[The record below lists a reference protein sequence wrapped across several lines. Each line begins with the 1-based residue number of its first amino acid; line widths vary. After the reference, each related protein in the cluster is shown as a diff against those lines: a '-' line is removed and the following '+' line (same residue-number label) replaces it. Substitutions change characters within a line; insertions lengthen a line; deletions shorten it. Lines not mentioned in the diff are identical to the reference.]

1 MIAKSLTYLKI
12 FLKPCDNMI
21 DGGSRTEMFGFF
33 HFIFRLNGERNAFP
47 VGRNKKDMSKF
58 KGEMYETHP
67 ELVAFYGT
75 SKWKKCR
82 AKYKS
87 LHPVCERCEAAGIIK
102 RTERIH
108 HKVYLTPQN
117 FRDPDISLN
126 FDNLEALCFDCH
138 QAEHNKKKDCREELF
153 FDADG
158 NIRKS

>member
-1 MIAKSLTYLKI
+1 MGSALRSLL
-12 FLKPCDNMI
+12 
-21 DGGSRTEMFGFF
+21 GG
-33 HFIFRLNGERNAFP
+33 I
-47 VGRNKKDMSKF
+47 KKDMSKF

-108 HKVYLTPQN
+108 HKIYLTPQN
-117 FRDPDISLN
+117 FRDPEVSLN

-138 QAEHNKKKDCREELF
+138 QAEHNKLKDCREELF
-153 FDADG
+153 FDSEG
-158 NIRKS
+158 NLRKGKGGSKNF

>member
-1 MIAKSLTYLKI
+1 MI
-12 FLKPCDNMI
+12 N
-21 DGGSRTEMFGFF
+21 GGSRTEMFGFF
-33 HFIFRLNGERNAFP
+33 HFIFRLNGERIAFP

>member
-1 MIAKSLTYLKI
+1 MI
-12 FLKPCDNMI
+12 N
-21 DGGSRTEMFGFF
+21 GGSRTEMFGFF
-33 HFIFRLNGERNAFP
+33 HFIFRLNGERIAFP

-58 KGEMYETHP
+58 KGEIYETHP